1 MSITEVF
8 FPSLSYFFVS
18 NPISIIHFFIELT
31 ASATSKD
38 AHFSGKYFT
47 PTNALLS
54 HRWNKTVHLNSWLLK
69 RIVVWRLERN
79 IGRFDN
85 SFPMIKQIKKIIADI
100 AVQQISIQSARLETK
115 VYLHFKEWSNIFFWK
130 IITKM
135 LVLEDQSFKVILSNL
150 IRGL

>member
-1 MSITEVF
+1 MS
-8 FPSLSYFFVS
+8 
-18 NPISIIHFFIELT
+18 
-31 ASATSKD
+31 
-38 AHFSGKYFT
+38 
-47 PTNALLS
+47 
-54 HRWNKTVHLNSWLLK
+54 
-69 RIVVWRLERN
+69 

-150 IRGL
+150 IHGL